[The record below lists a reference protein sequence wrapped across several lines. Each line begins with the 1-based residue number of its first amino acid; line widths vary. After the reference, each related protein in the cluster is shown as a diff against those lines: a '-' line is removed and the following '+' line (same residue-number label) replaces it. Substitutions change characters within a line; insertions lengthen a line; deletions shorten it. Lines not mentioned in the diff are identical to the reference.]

1 MTKKKLRKGE
11 LEGLILVTL
20 LGLAPVLMLVYLL
33 VFGRY
38 PL

>member
-1 MTKKKLRKGE
+1 MTKKELRKGE
-11 LEGLILVTL
+11 LEGLVLVTL
-20 LGLAPVLMLVYLL
+20 LGLAPVLMLIYLM